1 MALSVITEGY
11 PVLLG
16 QERVRKGQERVRKRQ
31 DRVTGPIGNLII
43 FRSSGEFVTFHPPRS

>member
-11 PVLLG
+11 PVLL
-16 QERVRKGQERVRKRQ
+16 GQERVRKRQ